1 MKASAV
7 FEKFCWFLKLLQIY
21 NTTTDFAEKLN
32 IIFEAEAVSQ
42 GMTEPPEEIT
52 MLPEPS
58 ENTGVENADTD
69 DIENLKLKISE

>member
-1 MKASAV
+1 M
-7 FEKFCWFLKLLQIY
+7 
-21 NTTTDFAEKLN
+21 
-32 IIFEAEAVSQ
+32 SQ